1 MTGLEPRRIYLD
13 YNASTPITSEVA
25 DVMTGLLTK
34 GFGNPS
40 SQHWAG
46 VPAKEALEIARQQVA
61 DLLGC
66 MPSEVIFTSG
76 GSEANNMVL
85 KGMFWAK
92 RDQKQH
98 VIISEV
104 EHPAIE
110 VPCQF
115 LESQG
120 VEVTRLPVDG
130 TGQVNPDDLKAAIRP
145 HTSLISIM
153 HSNNE
158 VGTLQPI
165 GDCAAIARSHGIV
178 FHTDAA
184 QSVGKVSTNVEDLGV
199 DFMSL
204 AGHKFYAP
212 KGIGVLYI
220 RDGLMPTSLIHG
232 ARHEAGRRAGTESAL
247 MAAAIGKAAH
257 LAMDLKPTLGM
268 QDVGDLM
275 WALLNEAF
283 GEEVVLNGH
292 DTDRL
297 PNTLNI
303 SFVGK
308 VGSKILGQLEGVA
321 ASTGSA
327 CHEGSVE
334 LSPVL
339 KAMGVSEHV
348 GMGAIRFSLG
358 RTSNEDDIRHVV
370 DRLKQVVPNC

>member
-1 MTGLEPRRIYLD
+1 MEPREIYLD
-13 YNASTPITSEVA
+13 YNASTPIASEVA
-25 DVMTGLLTK
+25 DVMSGLLSS

-46 VPAKEALEIARQQVA
+46 APAREALERARQQVA

-66 MPSEVIFTSG
+66 LPSEVVFTSG

-92 RDQKQH
+92 QSQKQH
-98 VIISEV
+98 VIISQV

-110 VPCQF
+110 MPCQF

-130 TGQVNPDDLKAAIRP
+130 TGQVNPEDLKAAIRP
-145 HTSLISIM
+145 HTSLVSIM

-158 VGTLQPI
+158 TGTLQPI
-165 GDCAAIARSHGIV
+165 GDCAAIARAHGIA

-184 QSVGKVSTNVEDLGV
+184 QSVGKVSTHVEDLGV

-212 KGIGVLYI
+212 KGIGALYI
-220 RDGLMPTSLIHG
+220 RDGFAPTSLIHG
-232 ARHEAGRRAGTESAL
+232 AGHEAGRRAGTESAL
-247 MAAAIGKAAH
+247 MAAALGEAAR
-257 LAMDLKPTLGM
+257 LASDLKPTLAM
-268 QDVGDLM
+268 QDVRDLM
-275 WALLNEAF
+275 WALLFDAF
-283 GEEVVLNGH
+283 GAEVMLNGH
-292 DTDRL
+292 ETDRL
-297 PNTLNI
+297 PNTLNV
-303 SFVGK
+303 SFVRK
-308 VGSKILGQLEGVA
+308 VGSKILGQLDGVA

-358 RTSNEDDIRHVV
+358 RTTSEADIRHVV
-370 DRLKQVVPNC
+370 ERLKQIVPNC